1 MLSIR
6 GIYNGKEIR
15 PLEKINVRPNVR
27 VIITFLENKFLKKPN
42 KTKDL
47 LSLSGTW
54 EDERTSEE
62 IIKDIY
68 GARTVNMAKVKL

>member
-15 PLEKINVRPNVR
+15 PLEKINVRHNVQ
-27 VIITFLENKFLKKPN
+27 VIITFLENKFLKKSN
-42 KTKDL
+42 KIKDL

-54 EDERTSEE
+54 EDKRTSEE

-68 GARTVNMAKVKL
+68 DARTVNMAGVKL

>member
-15 PLEKINVRPNVR
+15 PLEKINVHPNVQ
-27 VIITFLENKFLKKPN
+27 VIITFLENKFHKKSN
-42 KTKDL
+42 KIKDL

-68 GARTVNMAKVKL
+68 GARTVNMANVKI